1 MKIMKGIKTRMLVF
15 RRPNA
20 SSLALFPLLCVLVAC
35 ATPDGGMRGEKATTA
50 DALLAEARQ
59 AKDPVA
65 QIGFAL
71 AAADSAA
78 RNLSVGDARLTYN
91 AACVELAARVGKSTG
106 GVSLPATFSTRSGT
120 YRLEFNTTRSSGVW
134 NPSFFAELL
143 PTDELKNK
151 QLVSKPPLPG
161 YGGALVGVSLPPN
174 PRELLLPKVGVSA
187 PVTVV
192 VNFSKPAKRGD
203 PALATLTL
211 YNPVKQTSALVAGEK
226 RSLAADFTAPFG
238 YYPAPGNIGILGM
251 LSPEKY
257 LEKEGFFLVQPYD
270 RDKIPII
277 FVHGLMSDPQM
288 WIPVMAAIESDPALR
303 GKFQFWVFAYPT
315 GSPIAYSAL
324 KLRQAL
330 ESVYKVYPRTRDMVI
345 INHSLGGDLT
355 HLQVIDSGDVLVK
368 GIFKENA
375 PKIMA
380 LPPNSLVKQAL
391 IFKANPRIKRVVF
404 VAAPHRGAPLAVNF
418 IGRIGAALIHLPL
431 RLISEIGTT
440 TIEEAAA
447 AAGLGKNLVPNSI
460 NALEPTNPLLI
471 SMNEVPIRTPFHS
484 IIGVAGFPKAPLE
497 KTSDTVVPYWSSH
510 LDAARSEKIVPYSHT
525 AMFVKPEATDE
536 IERILHLHLASI
548 GEAHRARNR
557 PVTPTT
563 TSNDNYAR

>member
-1 MKIMKGIKTRMLVF
+1 MLIP
-15 RRPNA
+15 RRRN
-20 SSLALFPLLCVLVAC
+20 SSELALLSLLCVLASC
-35 ATPDGGMRGEKATTA
+35 ATPDAGRRTEGATSA
-50 DALLAEARQ
+50 EALLAEARH
-59 AKDPVA
+59 AKDPA
-65 QIGFAL
+65 TQIGLAL

-106 GVSLPATFSTRSGT
+106 GVSLPATFSTPSGA
-120 YRLEFNTTRSSGVW
+120 YRLEFNMDRPSGAW
-134 NPSFFAELL
+134 GSSFFAELL
-143 PTDELKNK
+143 PTDEIKNK
-151 QLVSKPPLPG
+151 QLISAAPLSG

-174 PRELLLPKVGVSA
+174 TRELLLPKVGVSA
-187 PVTVV
+187 PVTAV
-192 VNFSKPAKRGD
+192 VNFSRPTRSGD
-203 PALATLTL
+203 PIRAILTL
-211 YNPVKQTSALVAGEK
+211 YDPVKRNSALVAGEK
-226 RSLAADFTAPFG
+226 RPLAADFTAPFG
-238 YYPAPGNIGILGM
+238 YYPNPGDLGILGM
-251 LSPEKY
+251 LSPEKF

-270 RDKIPII
+270 RDKTPIV
-277 FVHGLMSDPQM
+277 FVHGLMSVPQM

-315 GSPIAYSAL
+315 GNPIAYSAL

-330 ESVYKVYPRTRDMVI
+330 ESVYKVYPGTRNMVI

-380 LPPNSLVKQAL
+380 LPPSSLVKQAL

-418 IGRIGAALIHLPL
+418 IGRIGAALIHLPG
-431 RLISEIGTT
+431 RLISQIGTT

-447 AAGLGKNLVPNSI
+447 AGGLGKNFVPNSI
-460 NALEPTNPLLI
+460 NALEPKNPLLI

-484 IIGVAGFPKAPLE
+484 IIGVAGSPKAPLE

-510 LDAARSEKIVPYSHT
+510 LDAALSEKIVPY
-525 AMFVKPEATDE
+525 VREARGHRRNQT
-536 IERILHLHLASI
+536 HPAFASEDCR
-548 GEAHRARNR
+548 GTK
-557 PVTPTT
+557 V
-563 TSNDNYAR
+563 SVS

>member
-1 MKIMKGIKTRMLVF
+1 MLVF

-20 SSLALFPLLCVLVAC
+20 SSLALFPLLWVLASC
-35 ATPDGGMRGEKATTA
+35 ATQDAAMRGQTATSA
-50 DALLAEARQ
+50 EALLAEARQ
-59 AKDPVA
+59 AKDPAA

-78 RNLSVGDARLTYN
+78 RNLAVGDARLTYN
-91 AACVELAARVGKSTG
+91 AACVELGARVGKSTG
-106 GVSLPATFSTRSGT
+106 GVSLPATFSTPSGT
-120 YRLEFNTTRSSGVW
+120 YKLEFNTAHHSGAW
-134 NPSFFAELL
+134 DPSLFAKLL
-143 PTDELKNK
+143 PTDEMKNK
-151 QLVSKPPLPG
+151 HLVSPVPLSG
-161 YGGALVGVSLPPN
+161 YGGALVGVSLPAN
-174 PRELLLPKVGVSA
+174 ARELLLPRVGVSA
-187 PVTVV
+187 PVTAI
-192 VNFSKPAKRGD
+192 VNFSRPARSGDAIGVILTLYDPAKRK
-203 PALATLTL
+203 A
-211 YNPVKQTSALVAGEK
+211 ALVAGTE
-226 RSLAADFTAPFG
+226 RPLAADFTAPFA
-238 YYPAPGNIGILGM
+238 YYPNPGDLGILGM
-251 LSPEKY
+251 LNPEQF

-270 RDKIPII
+270 RDKIPIV
-277 FVHGLMSDPQM
+277 FVHGLMSVPQM

-315 GSPIAYSAL
+315 GNPIAFSAL

-330 ESVYKVYPRTRDMVI
+330 ESVYKVYPKTRDMVI

-391 IFKANPRIKRVVF
+391 IFKANPRIKRVIF

-418 IGRIGAALIHLPL
+418 IGRIGAALIHLPAG
-431 RLISEIGTT
+431 LISQIGTN
-440 TIEEAAA
+440 TIEEAEAA
-447 AAGLGKNLVPNSI
+447 SGLGKNLVPNSI
-460 NALEPTNPLLI
+460 NALEPKNPLLI

-484 IIGVAGFPKAPLE
+484 IIGVAGSPKAPLE

-510 LDAARSEKIVPYSHT
+510 LDAARSEKIVPYTHT
-525 AMFVKPEATDE
+525 TMFVKPEATDE

-548 GEAHRARNR
+548 GDTHRR
-557 PVTPTT
+557 P
-563 TSNDNYAR
+563 